1 MPEQR
6 TVASVRKNARQEI
19 RIGLQEYEGRQIAS
33 LRVWFKAE
41 DGTMRPGNDGL
52 NFRVD
57 PLPELHEALAE
68 AVRAAEAEGLLDAA
82 EPRRPAA

>member
-33 LRVWFKAE
+33 LRIWFKAE
-41 DGTMRPGNDGL
+41 DGTMRPGKDGL

-57 PLPELHEALAE
+57 LLPELHVALAE
-68 AVRAAEAEGLLDAA
+68 AVRAADAEGLLTPD
-82 EPRRPAA
+82 